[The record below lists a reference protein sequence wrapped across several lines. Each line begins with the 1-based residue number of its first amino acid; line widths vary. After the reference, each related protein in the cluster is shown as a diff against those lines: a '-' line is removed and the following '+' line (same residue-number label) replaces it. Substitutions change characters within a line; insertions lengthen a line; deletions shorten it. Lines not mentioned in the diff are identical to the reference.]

1 MRLMRKSEPKQQ
13 DCSKNLI
20 NELNHK
26 LKEPKTTYPSAPWR
40 ESLDSITEES
50 LVSSV
55 VDAFSKGTS
64 CPPPPA
70 ASFLE
75 GSWKYFFI

>member
-1 MRLMRKSEPKQQ
+1 M
-13 DCSKNLI
+13 
-20 NELNHK
+20 
-26 LKEPKTTYPSAPWR
+26 W

-55 VDAFSKGTS
+55 VDAFSKETS

-70 ASFLE
+70 AFFGEGELE
-75 GSWKYFFI
+75 IFFYLGLFTEDS